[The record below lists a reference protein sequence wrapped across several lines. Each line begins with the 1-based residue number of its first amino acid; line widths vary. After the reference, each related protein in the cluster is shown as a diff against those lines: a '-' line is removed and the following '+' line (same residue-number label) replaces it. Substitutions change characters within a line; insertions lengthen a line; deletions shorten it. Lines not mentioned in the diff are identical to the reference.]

1 MLSCREFVVCRQ
13 FLYPE
18 TSENQWQGQPNSTGP
33 HWWILNSSS
42 FVLENKSEF
51 SWISQFEKQCT
62 SNTIILLFMY
72 LFAFVFKI
80 KPWPLSHG
88 VLLACLPQGHPFL
101 NHATPF
107 GSFRSTCFVSPKETL
122 CSSSFFILHMYLHL
136 VPSQGCRPMR
146 DPLFILS
153 IHTASGPFPSQNLCL
168 SLQCMNSRKEGT
180 MPSFKYSTLF
190 PAPDPQI

>member
-1 MLSCREFVVCRQ
+1 MSSHGFLS
-13 FLYPE
+13 LK
-18 TSENQWQGQPNSTGP
+18 NSVP
-33 HWWILNSSS
+33 
-42 FVLENKSEF
+42 
-51 SWISQFEKQCT
+51 Q
-62 SNTIILLFMY
+62 ILLFYYLCIY

-107 GSFRSTCFVSPKETL
+107 GSFKSTCFVSLKETL
-122 CSSSFFILHMYLHL
+122 CPSSFFILHMYLHL

-146 DPLFILS
+146 DPVFILS

>member
-13 FLYPE
+13 FLFPE
-18 TSENQWQGQPNSTGP
+18 TSEHQWQGQPNSTGP

-72 LFAFVFKI
+72 LFICIYFQNKSLASVPCGLAGLLTSRTSFPRSYHSLRLLQIYMFCFSKRNTV
-80 KPWPLSHG
+80 PL
-88 VLLACLPQGHPFL
+88 
-101 NHATPF
+101 
-107 GSFRSTCFVSPKETL
+107 
-122 CSSSFFILHMYLHL
+122 FILHMYLHL
-136 VPSQGCRPMR
+136 VPSQGCRPMG
-146 DPLFILS
+146 DPVFILS
-153 IHTASGPFPSQNLCL
+153 IHTASGPFPSQTLCL
-168 SLQCMNSRKEGT
+168 SLHCMNSRKEGT